1 VWLDEDGD
9 ECWVQL
15 GDHVFM
21 EVDADIYCL
30 SVVPPYRHN
39 IFCMLETFV
48 QRGNFN
54 MQRTL
59 ESDSD
64 SLVRQLAA
72 DNKLALLV
80 DAVELVSPLPGKW
93 PPAQAAA
100 ATWLLQQ
107 LFGGIAIFKK
117 AAPTRNDD
125 Y

>member
-1 VWLDEDGD
+1 
-9 ECWVQL
+9 
-15 GDHVFM
+15 M
-21 EVDADIYCL
+21 MMMI
-30 SVVPPYRHN
+30 VPPYRHN
-39 IFCMLETFV
+39 IFCLETFV

-72 DNKLALLV
+72 NNKLALLV

-107 LFGGIAIFKK
+107 LFGGIAICKK